1 MSKTIVTHIS
11 VDLDATTSAWLIKRY
26 LPGWDEATL
35 VFVPAG
41 TTWNEMQPDIDPNI
55 IHVDTGLGVFDH
67 HHIEDRSLCTA
78 KLVLNH
84 LVEQRL
90 ISEEDQRALDRLL
103 GYVIVDDNFG
113 DVFFPEPDADRY
125 DLGLN
130 RLIDGFK
137 RSLKT
142 DQDRCDAVFLML
154 DSALQVY
161 KMRIRAEQ
169 EIGQGYTFQTA
180 FGKTLCLQSENESA
194 IKLALKKGYE
204 LVILHNQK
212 DNSYRIKTLP
222 STKYNLTPLYELIK
236 KQDPQATW
244 FLHISKNMLLNGSS
258 KRPDSVPSSLPLK
271 KVIEITKSIT

>member
-1 MSKTIVTHIS
+1 MKTIVTHIS

-26 LPGWDEATL
+26 LPGWNEASL

-41 TTWNEMQPDIDPNI
+41 TTWNEMQPDIDEDI
-55 IHVDTGLGVFDH
+55 IHVDTGLGRFDH
-67 HHIEDRSLCTA
+67 HHIEDRSLCAA
-78 KLVLNH
+78 KLVFSY

-90 ISEEDQRALDRLL
+90 IPDEEQKALERVL
-103 GYVIVDDNFG
+103 GYVVVDDNFG

-142 DQDRCDAVFLML
+142 DQARCDAVFLLL
-154 DSALQVY
+154 DAAVQVF
-161 KMRIRAEQ
+161 KMKIRAEQ
-169 EIGQGYTFQTA
+169 EILQGYSFQSS
-180 FGKTLCLQSENESA
+180 FGKTLCIQSENESV

-204 LVILHNQK
+204 LVILHNSK

-222 STKYNLTPLYELIK
+222 SSKYDLSALYNAIK
-236 KQDPQATW
+236 KQDQNATW

-258 KRPDSVPSSLPLK
+258 KRPDSVPSALPLK
-271 KVIEITKSIT
+271 KVIEITKSIA